1 MTMMTILSVSEL
13 NQYVARILSQ
23 DSLLSSLRV
32 EGEISGGKLYI
43 SGHYY
48 FTLKDS
54 KAQISCVCFKSAM
67 SNLGFKPVD
76 GQHVIITGY
85 ATIYEQGGRFQIIVR
100 SMERAGEGLLYAKFI
115 ELRDRLQKK
124 GLFADERKKK
134 IPYLPQ
140 RIGVVTSLEG
150 AVIRDIVHI
159 LRRRFPGFVI
169 KIFPVSVQGSSSIQ
183 EIVAAL
189 ALANSETDCDV
200 LIICRGGGSL
210 EDLMPFNSEE
220 VALAVSAS
228 EIPVISAVGHET
240 DYTICDFVSDLRA
253 PTPSAAAELVLPR
266 KSDLLANMDM
276 YCNRM
281 KMLLLHALALADS
294 KLKHLTERPVLTQ
307 GDYLISSRL
316 QKLDL
321 LGWRLQNSLN
331 AVSANQPIRI
341 ARLKDRMGKSY
352 LSILQNRSV
361 LLDKG
366 QNMLRANIS
375 QKLSRERLRLDKLAA
390 KLLALDPNAVV
401 RRGYARLSCLKTGRA
416 ISSLEQLTIGA
427 DIRIYLADG
436 IADAGIK
443 ELYTLELLE
452 NSQAESLPD

>member
-1 MTMMTILSVSEL
+1 MKILSVSEL
-13 NQYVARILSQ
+13 NQYVAKVLSQ
-23 DSLLSSLRV
+23 DFLLNSLRV
-32 EGEISGGKLYI
+32 EGEISGGKLYP

-67 SNLGFKPVD
+67 SNLDFKPVD
-76 GQHVIITGY
+76 GQHVIVAGY

-100 SMERAGEGLLYAKFI
+100 SIERAGEGLLYARFV
-115 ELRDRLQKK
+115 ELRDRLQKR
-124 GLFADERKKK
+124 GLFAEERKKE
-134 IPYLPQ
+134 IPFLPE
-140 RIGVVTSLEG
+140 RIGIITSLEG

-169 KIFPVSVQGSSSIQ
+169 KIFPVSVQGSSSAQ
-183 EIVAAL
+183 EIVTAL
-189 ALANSETDCDV
+189 ALANSEADCDV

-266 KSDLLANMDM
+266 KSDLLTKLDM
-276 YCNRM
+276 YRNRM
-281 KMLLLHALALADS
+281 RTLLLHAFALANS
-294 KLKHLTERPVLTQ
+294 KLKHLTERPVLKQ
-307 GDYLISSRL
+307 GDYLISSRA
-316 QKLDL
+316 QKLDML
-321 LGWRLQNSLN
+321 SWRLQSSLN
-331 AVSANQPIRI
+331 AVSADQPSRL
-341 ARLKDRMGKSY
+341 ARLKDRIERSS
-352 LSILQNRSV
+352 LSILQHQSV
-361 LLDKG
+361 LLEKSRD
-366 QNMLRANIS
+366 MLRANMS
-375 QKLSRERLRLDKLAA
+375 QRLSHERLSLDKLTA

-401 RRGYARLSCLKTGRA
+401 RRGYARLSCIETGKA
-416 ISSLEQLTIGA
+416 ISSLEQLAIGA

-436 IADAGIK
+436 IADARIK
-443 ELYTLELLE
+443 ELWPLELLDNLQE
-452 NSQAESLPD
+452 GSLPD